1 MTTATIHTKQTDGLR
16 IKSTDDEIGLIEAV
30 VNRMNVID
38 ADGDRILSGAF
49 TETLKNLDKEPV
61 AMLWG
66 HDSQQVIGKLLD
78 AYEVGLENGEAVLV
92 AKLLCNLDTERGRSA
107 YSDIK
112 MGAVAAWSIGFNC
125 DAGDIKSVTDPDGQK
140 VFEISALSLV
150 EISAVL
156 RGSSPGTS
164 TLSVKESTTEKGAI
178 PSHDTPTSDQNWDG
192 SAVVAS
198 LPDTGDDAALYRDV
212 FAWVN
217 SAPDASPEA
226 KSSYKFPHH
235 DYPDTTANIKACQSI
250 VGVLNGAMGGSSIP
264 EDDRQAVW
272 NHAARHL
279 RDAGI
284 TPADLKED
292 KATIP
297 GKPDK
302 YTTAEEA
309 RDRAD
314 ELPAACEGAHQMT
327 AEDGSVYFM
336 PCQNHAIYESLFD
349 EGATSYEDPTP
360 TQTANLG
367 GATGQAAATLSRD
380 DALSASKI
388 PTDAE
393 TTPDHAVQRAADA
406 IRALAASE
414 VARVKLAWLKTQEK
428 RKQ

>member
-250 VGVLNGAMGGSSIP
+250 VGVLNGAMGDLQFLTTTGKRSGIMQRDTSETRGSH
-264 EDDRQAVW
+264 RQISRKTRRQYQG
-272 NHAARHL
+272 N
-279 RDAGI
+279 
-284 TPADLKED
+284 
-292 KATIP
+292 
-297 GKPDK
+297 
-302 YTTAEEA
+302 
-309 RDRAD
+309 
-314 ELPAACEGAHQMT
+314 Q
-327 AEDGSVYFM
+327 
-336 PCQNHAIYESLFD
+336 
-349 EGATSYEDPTP
+349 TS
-360 TQTANLG
+360 TQ
-367 GATGQAAATLSRD
+367 QPR
-380 DALSASKI
+380 
-388 PTDAE
+388 
-393 TTPDHAVQRAADA
+393 
-406 IRALAASE
+406 
-414 VARVKLAWLKTQEK
+414 KLAIELMSFRQLAKGRT
-428 RKQ
+428 R